1 MDDCFRRDRAWIELD
16 MGALRHNVAVLRALL
31 PPGCALMPAVK
42 ADAYGHGAVL
52 IARELNRLGVRAFCV
67 ASARE
72 GAQLRGSGVEG
83 EILVL
88 GYTHPQLIPL
98 LHRAKLTQTVL
109 DASYAE
115 CLNRAGL
122 PLEVQIKIDTGMH
135 RLGERWTQIDALE
148 RIFACRNLR
157 VTGAFTHLC
166 ADETT
171 GEEDRAYT
179 HAQARAFQDAVATLR
194 KRGCQVPK
202 VHALASYGLLN
213 YPEIGGDYARIGIAL
228 YGVLSGA
235 SNAVPRAAALR
246 PVLSLKARVAQLQ
259 TLRPGERAGYDLQ
272 FTARR
277 ETRLAVLSI
286 GYADGLPRCLSC
298 GVGTVLLRGRRAPIA
313 GRICMDQTLVDAT
326 EIPETAPG
334 DEAVLIGKSGAE
346 EITACDVAEAAG
358 TISNEILSR
367 LGGRLERI
375 AVEQCRM
382 EQAV

>member
-16 MGALRHNVAVLRALL
+16 MGALRHNVAALRALR

-98 LHRAKLTQTVL
+98 LHRARLTQTVL

-122 PLEVQIKIDTGMH
+122 PLEVQIKIETGMH

-235 SNAVPRAAALR
+235 SDAVP
-246 PVLSLKARVAQLQ
+246 
-259 TLRPGERAGYDLQ
+259 
-272 FTARR
+272 
-277 ETRLAVLSI
+277 
-286 GYADGLPRCLSC
+286 
-298 GVGTVLLRGRRAPIA
+298 
-313 GRICMDQTLVDAT
+313 
-326 EIPETAPG
+326 
-334 DEAVLIGKSGAE
+334 
-346 EITACDVAEAAG
+346 
-358 TISNEILSR
+358 
-367 LGGRLERI
+367 
-375 AVEQCRM
+375 
-382 EQAV
+382 